1 MKLKDIKL
9 SNQFTM
15 ALATITTL
23 VVVMGIISYIL
34 MDNLW
39 KNAEALH
46 NHPFTTKSALSSIQE
61 DVFNIR
67 LLMEAVAQE
76 TDNVYIL
83 SKEATMD
90 SYEADAFKQIDILN
104 KSYLGPKS
112 DINNVKNLL
121 TTYHSM
127 RYQALDL
134 LAAGNIAE
142 FKQRVGNNGICGV
155 QANAVVF
162 SIKSMSAF
170 ANNKADELYSN
181 AQQQSRFFVMLLGVS
196 ILIIIILSFIIGFI
210 LRRNILPP
218 IMEIA
223 KAMDHFEQGK
233 SEIRSSYKSANALGT
248 LSNSFNRM
256 ADRISAEMDERIK
269 IAAEFLVAEK
279 QIDSLSELIK
289 IQEIYFIEKQL
300 LEATLVSIGDAVIS
314 CDNNGNI
321 IFLNKVAELLTGW
334 NQNEAL
340 GKPID
345 QVFDIANEIT
355 KEKSENI
362 VRKVIS
368 GGETVELESRTILI
382 SKHGIEIPIEDSAAP
397 IFQENGVI
405 VGAVLVFR
413 DVSDKRER
421 LKNIEYLSYHDG
433 LTGLYNRRFYE
444 EELKRIDTSRNLPL
458 TIVMGDVNGL
468 KLIND
473 SFGHSVGDELLQ
485 KTAKAIKRGC
495 RSDDIIARIG
505 GDEFIAILP
514 NTDELEAKKLINRVK
529 SIIFKEKVK
538 DLEISISFGHCTKKN
553 EETNVQEIFKVAE
566 DNMYKQKLYES
577 SSMRSKT
584 VDLIMNTLYEKNN
597 REMLHSKRVSE
608 ICEDIAKQMNFD
620 NDQIN
625 QIKMAGL
632 VHDIGKI
639 GINEKVLNKVGKLN
653 ENEFNE
659 IKRHPE
665 TGYRI
670 LSSVSEF
677 SDMSNSVLA
686 HHERRDGKGYPRGLK
701 GEEIPVQSRIIA
713 LADSYDAMISE
724 RTYKKT
730 LTKEEAIEEIKK
742 CAGTQFDPDI
752 ASAFIYQIL
761 NTA

>member
-9 SNQFTM
+9 SNQFTI
-15 ALATITTL
+15 ALSSITVL
-23 VVVMGIISYIL
+23 VVTMGIVSYLL

-39 KNAEALH
+39 KSAEALH
-46 NHPFTTKSALSSIQE
+46 DHPFATKSAIASILE

-67 LLMEAVAQE
+67 QLMEVVAQE
-76 TDNVYIL
+76 TDKVTIQ
-83 SKEATMD
+83 SKKVTMD
-90 SYEADAFKQIDILN
+90 SYEIDAFKQIDILN

-112 DINNVKNLL
+112 DIENVKNLL
-121 TTYHSM
+121 TAYHSI
-127 RYQALDL
+127 RYQTLDL
-134 LAAGNIAE
+134 LAAGNVAE
-142 FKQRVGNNGICGV
+142 VKQRVGNNGICGV

-162 SIKSMSAF
+162 SVKIMSAF
-170 ANNKADELYSN
+170 ANKKADELYSN
-181 AQQQSRFFVMLLGVS
+181 AQRQSLLFVLLLGVS

-223 KAMDHFEQGK
+223 NTMDHFEQGK
-233 SEIRSSYKSANALGT
+233 SEMRSSYKSANALGR
-248 LSNSFNRM
+248 LSDSFNKM
-256 ADRISAEMDERIK
+256 ADRIGTEMDGRIK
-269 IAAEFLVAEK
+269 IAAELLIAEK
-279 QIDSLSELIK
+279 QIDLQSDLIK
-289 IQEIYFIEKQL
+289 IQEVYYIEKQL

-314 CDNNGNI
+314 CDNNSNI

-334 NQNEAL
+334 NQDDAL

-345 QVFDIANEIT
+345 KVFDIANEVT

-362 VRKVIS
+362 IRKVILS
-368 GGETVELESRTILI
+368 GEISELANHTILI
-382 SKHGIEIPIEDSAAP
+382 SKDGIEIPIEDSAAP

-473 SFGHSVGDELLQ
+473 SFGHTIGDELLQ
-485 KTAKAIKRGC
+485 KTAKAIKKGC

-514 NTDELEAKKLINRVK
+514 NTDEFEAEKLINRVK

-538 DLEISISFGHCTKKN
+538 DLEISISFGHCTKKT
-553 EETNVQEIFKVAE
+553 EDMNVQEIFKAAE

-608 ICEDIAKQMNFD
+608 ISEEIAKEMNLD
-620 NDQIN
+620 EDQVN

-632 VHDIGKI
+632 MHDIGKI
-639 GINEKVLNKVGKLN
+639 GINEKVLNKIGKLN
-653 ENEFNE
+653 DNEFSE

-677 SDMSNSVLA
+677 SEMSNFVLA
-686 HHERRDGKGYPRGLK
+686 HHERWDGKGYPRGLK
-701 GEEIPVQSRIIA
+701 GEEIPVPSRIIA

-724 RTYKKT
+724 RTYKKV
-730 LTKEEAIEEIKK
+730 LTKDEAIEEIKR
-742 CAGTQFDPDI
+742 CSGTQFDPDI
-752 ASAFIYQIL
+752 ARAFIYQVL
-761 NTA
+761 KSA